1 MLVGQ
6 RMTEAPVTIS
16 GDDLRSEAQA
26 KIHRGG
32 FRRLPLVTIH

>member
-16 GDDLRSEAQA
+16 GDDLLSEAQA
-26 KIHRGG
+26 KMHRGN
-32 FRRLPLVTIH
+32 FRSCP